1 MKEEKEFLE
10 SLKEKK
16 KEENNNPKEIEYIMD
31 KNKTEIEKIVNF
43 DKK

>member
-10 SLKEKK
+10 SLRQKK
-16 KEENNNPKEIEYIMD
+16 KEENNNPKDIVNIMD
-31 KNKTEIEKIVNF
+31 ENKTEIKNIVDF